1 LRVAIVH
8 EWFITY
14 AGSERVLEQIL
25 DLYPQADLFAIVDF
39 LNNDERKFLKNKE
52 VKTSF
57 IQKLPFAKTKYKNY
71 LFLMP
76 IAVEQF
82 DLSEYDLI
90 ISNSHAVAKG
100 ILTSPSQLHICMC
113 HSPIRYAWDLQ
124 HQYLKESNLKGI
136 KLSIA
141 RLILHYMRIWD
152 YRTSFGVNE
161 FIANSKFIS
170 GRIKK
175 VYGRDST
182 VIYPPV
188 DTEKFI
194 LEKNK
199 KSYYLTVSRFV
210 PYKKIDLIAEAFSKM
225 PDRELIII
233 GNGSEYNKIKEKCS
247 QGNIKL
253 LGYQSTEVIIN
264 YMKEAKAF
272 IFAAEEDFGI
282 VPVESQSCGT
292 PVIAFSKGGTKE
304 TVIPYGE
311 SNPTGIFF
319 DKQDV
324 ESIIN
329 AVKYFDN
336 ININSEDCRQNSLK
350 YNTERFKRE
359 FKNFVDRKIKSHQ
372 IVI

>member
-1 LRVAIVH
+1 MRVAIVH